1 VNLGT
6 YPLAANMVNQ
16 INRVDT
22 ISNNLANLNT
32 TGFKE
37 DRLVEGSFN
46 YYLQR
51 AKEQSFIPT
60 KINIINNTIPK
71 IDGSYVNKDLG
82 AIIQTG
88 NRLDFA
94 LKEPD
99 IFFKVKDNKGNILLT
114 RDGSF
119 KNMDGFL
126 VTSEGYKVLNIN
138 NEPIAVDENFE
149 SQLVLI
155 KTRFENLQKIGN
167 NNYKILNS
175 KNIFTITNT
184 EGKVLQGALEK
195 SNVNAVAA
203 MVKLIS
209 AQRKMEQAQKALN
222 GIDEINS
229 RLISDIGN
237 R

>member
-1 VNLGT
+1 MNLGT
-6 YPLAANMVNQ
+6 YPLAANMINQ
-16 INRVDT
+16 LNRVEV

-32 TGFKE
+32 YGFKE

-51 AKEQSFIPT
+51 AKKENFIPT

-71 IDGSYVNKDLG
+71 IDGSYMNKDLG
-82 AIIQTG
+82 SIIQTG

-94 LKEPD
+94 LKEPE
-99 IFFKVKDNKGNILLT
+99 IFFKIKDNNGNILLT

-119 KNMDGFL
+119 KNMNGFL

-138 NEPIAVDENFE
+138 NEPITVDENFE
-149 SQLVLI
+149 SQIALV
-155 KTRFENLQKIGN
+155 KTSFENLQKIGN
-167 NNYKILNS
+167 NNYKILNNN
-175 KNIFTITNT
+175 NITAITNI
-184 EGKVLQGALEK
+184 EGKIIQGALEK
-195 SNVNAVAA
+195 SNVNAIVA

-209 AQRKMEQAQKALN
+209 AQRRIEQTQKALT
-222 GIDEINS
+222 GIDSINS
-229 RLISDIGN
+229 RLITDLG

>member
-1 VNLGT
+1 MNLGT

>member
-1 VNLGT
+1 MNLGT
-6 YPLAANMVNQ
+6 YPLAANMINQ
-16 INRVDT
+16 LNRVDT

-32 TGFKE
+32 AGFKE

-51 AKEQSFIPT
+51 AKKQNFTPT
-60 KINIINNTIPK
+60 KINIVNNTIPK
-71 IDGSYVNKDLG
+71 IDGSYLNKDIG
-82 AIIQTG
+82 AIVQTG

-99 IFFKVKDNKGNILLT
+99 IFFKVKDEKGNILLT

-119 KNMDGFL
+119 KNLNRFL

-138 NEPIAVDENFE
+138 NEPIVIDENFE
-149 SQLVLI
+149 SQIALVRTDF
-155 KTRFENLQKIGN
+155 KNLQKIGN
-167 NNYKILNS
+167 NNYKILN
-175 KNIFTITNT
+175 KNKTTNITNL
-184 EGKVLQGALEK
+184 EGKILQGSLEK
-195 SNVNAVAA
+195 SNVNAIVA

-209 AQRKMEQAQKALN
+209 AQRRIEQTQKALT

-229 RLISDIGN
+229 RLITDIG